1 MPQLLKDNKIIEDSW
16 RIVDESAEHL
26 PSGNVLL
33 SIDQCQ
39 KFSEQFSKQDGNVGL
54 WLDGNADIDKI
65 IDFLQQMSVVAVK
78 FPKFADGRGFS
89 TARLLRERYN
99 FHGELRAIGEFIR
112 DQLYLLQRCGFN
124 AFQFSNDE
132 DLIEAS
138 KSLNDFS
145 ETYQVAADQKQPLF
159 RRR

>member
-1 MPQLLKDNKIIEDSW
+1 MAQLLKDNKIIEDSW
-16 RIVDESAEHL
+16 RIVDESVEHL

-33 SIDQCQ
+33 SIEQCQ
-39 KFSEQFSKQDGNVGL
+39 KFSEKFSEQDGHIGL
-54 WLDGNADIDKI
+54 WLDGNADIDNI
-65 IDFLQQMSVVAVK
+65 IDFVQQMSLVAVK

-99 FHGELRAIGEFIR
+99 YQGELRAIGEFIR

-124 AFQFSNDE
+124 AFQFANDQ
-132 DLIEAS
+132 DLIEAG

-145 ETYQVAADQKQPLF
+145 EAYQVSADQKQPLF

>member
-16 RIVDESAEHL
+16 HIVDESAEHL

-33 SIDQCQ
+33 SVEQCQ
-39 KFSEQFSKQDGNVGL
+39 KFSEQFSEQDGNIGL

-65 IDFLQQMSVVAVK
+65 IDFLQQMSLVAVK
-78 FPKFADGRGFS
+78 FPKFVDGRGFS

-145 ETYQVAADQKQPLF
+145 ETYQVGADQKQPLF